1 VHTARFF
8 ELTSADLAAGPPRVL
23 LVPLGS
29 LEQHGAHLP
38 LDTDTRVAVA
48 VAEALAA
55 EHDELVLAPP
65 LHYGASGEHQ
75 GFAGTVSIGTETLA
89 LVIVELAR
97 SLGTEFRGLLLL
109 SFHGGN
115 AAALGA
121 AVEQLAYE
129 GHRVGAITP
138 TVPRGDAHAGRTET
152 SLMLALDPDVVRLER
167 ATRGNTR
174 PLDELMPAMQ
184 SGGLA
189 AVTDSGVLGDP
200 AEASAQEGERLL
212 AQLLASARSQLDRWM
227 GGRR

>member
-1 VHTARFF
+1 MHQTRLV

-29 LEQHGAHLP
+29 FEQHGAHLP

-55 EHDELVLAPP
+55 EYEELVVAPP

-75 GFAGTVSIGTETLA
+75 GFAGTVSIGSEALK

-97 SLGTEFRGLLLL
+97 SLGPEFHGLLLL

-115 AAALGA
+115 AAALGE
-121 AVEQLAYE
+121 AVEQLASE

-138 TVPRGDAHAGRTET
+138 TVPLGDAHAGRTET
-152 SLMLALDPDVVRLER
+152 SLMLALDPNAVRLEQ
-167 ATRGNTR
+167 AMRGNTR
-174 PLDELMPAMQ
+174 PLDELMAAMR

-200 AEASAQEGERLL
+200 AEASAEEGERLL
-212 AQLLASARSQLDRWM
+212 AELLASARSQLERWM
-227 GGRR
+227 GGTR